1 MSSKAPVDSL
11 IDSFQPAWTPPADEL
26 KGLVVVIAPLGGGSA
41 TSADRAR
48 DDLALKTGEHL
59 YHLIRRAGGVCVM
72 TRADDR
78 ALPAADG
85 GPEKAMAGICAR
97 HKADIAITIGF
108 ENGQVPGAVP
118 NADDVVSKSLA
129 TALASGSGK
138 PAVHPRGRPGVPGV
152 AAWFGVPA
160 DSMPAARRKAF
171 HRECAQELYKGLAQ
185 TVDRNR
191 DALDLTPPKQD
202 DDPEEADSVPNY
214 PSRPAGR
221 TLAAAARRLWPE
233 GDLPVE
239 KAAWFC
245 RLYCRAN
252 LSDQTAV
259 YLAPE
264 IKVEGETVV
273 VGGATNMAIL
283 RETLA
288 DALKA
293 VGVRQVRN
301 EMKLLPEDGR
311 LDSKRFGVCVAP
323 MALTFE
329 APSES
334 GPLQTQILYGEL
346 LFLLDHDAARGYYLL
361 HSADGYWGWVRASCV
376 RPISEEEFKQ
386 YATATPAVL
395 LRDVEIGEHRI
406 TRGSTLSMVR
416 KSESNVRLMHPGGG
430 TFELPA
436 ADVRILDGA
445 TEAEQRVLRA
455 LEFLHTPYVFGAVS
469 SLGLDCSGLVR
480 NVHVQAGVVLPRDAA
495 QQFLNGRLVATRWYR
510 DAIQPG
516 DVLFFINRSGK
527 IYHTGIAMNSTHFV
541 HSAPPEVQINSLK
554 ECDRLYSEQRAESFL
569 GAKRW

>member
-1 MSSKAPVDSL
+1 MSSKPSMDKV
-11 IDSFQPAWTPPADEL
+11 IESFQPAWLPPADAL
-26 KGLVVVIAPLGGGSA
+26 KTLVVVIDPLGGGSGA
-41 TSADRAR
+41 SADRVR
-48 DDLALKTGEHL
+48 DDLALKTGGHL

-78 ALPAADG
+78 ALPATDA
-85 GPEKAMAGICAR
+85 GPERAMADICAR
-97 HKADIAITIGF
+97 HQADIAITIGF
-108 ENGQVPGAVP
+108 EDGQVPGAVA
-118 NADDVVSKSLA
+118 NADDVVSQSFA
-129 TALASGSGK
+129 AALASGAGRQ
-138 PAVHPRGRPGVPGV
+138 AVHPRGGLGVPGV

-160 DSMPAARRKAF
+160 DSMPAARRRAF
-171 HRECAQELYKGLAQ
+171 HRECAQELYKALAE
-185 TVDRNR
+185 TVNGHR
-191 DALDLTPPKQD
+191 DALDLTPPEPD
-202 DDPEEADSVPNY
+202 EDVDEADSVPNY
-214 PSRPAGR
+214 SNRPARR

-245 RLYCRAN
+245 GLYCRAT

-264 IKVEGETVV
+264 IRVEGETVI

-283 RETLA
+283 RDTLA
-288 DALKA
+288 DALQA

-311 LDSKRFGVCVAP
+311 LDGKRFGVCVAP
-323 MALTFE
+323 TALTFE

-334 GPLQTQILYGEL
+334 GPLQTQLLYGEL

-361 HSADGYWGWVRASCV
+361 HAADGYWGWVRASCV

-386 YATATPAVL
+386 YATAMPAVL
-395 LRDVEIGEHRI
+395 LKDVEIGEHRI
-406 TRGSTLSMVR
+406 TRGSTLSMAR
-416 KSESNVRLMHPGGG
+416 KSESSVLLMHPGGG

-436 ADVRILDGA
+436 ADVRIVDGA
-445 TEAEQRVLRA
+445 SEAAQRVTRA

-480 NVHVQAGVVLPRDAA
+480 NVHVQAGVVPPRDAA
-495 QQFLNGRLVATRWYR
+495 QQFLNGRLVATRWHA
-510 DAIQPG
+510 DEIQPG

-554 ECDRLYSEQRAESFL
+554 EGDRLYSEQRAESFL